1 MPFLMPVAVICNVV
15 SQQTDSF
22 ELKGVNVISVTQVVV
37 KLKGLSTKTRQAVVA
52 AIQDEYKSHGYP
64 LAVVT
69 DVEQQGERWTITV
82 VEGKIRSFVFV
93 GSKKT
98 NINRITRFLKVSPSG

>member
-22 ELKGVNVISVTQVVV
+22 ELKGVNVISVAQVVA

-52 AIQDEYKSHGYP
+52 AIQDEY
-64 LAVVT
+64 
-69 DVEQQGERWTITV
+69 
-82 VEGKIRSFVFV
+82 
-93 GSKKT
+93 
-98 NINRITRFLKVSPSG
+98 